1 MPSKKRVA
9 QSRWSTKHAYMESSE
24 LGFCGVTGCTD
35 KEQLCSRTEISRV
48 QEPYVL
54 VIPCRGASRFKK
66 NAGLFYRNACW
77 VAQGWN
83 QNVRGNILG
92 FSFTTWNLHFPV
104 YGTKM
109 SEKTLVWQKIHVLKW
124 SSSLLLSSYWILCIQ
139 VHAWHVCRTDTI
151 QSERET
157 SLSRPQ
163 ASMCCFKCSKKNAR
177 PHAAHAW

>member
-1 MPSKKRVA
+1 MSQGALTRNNCVLAPKFHVCKSLTC
-9 QSRWSTKHAYMESSE
+9 WSFLA
-24 LGFCGVTGCTD
+24 
-35 KEQLCSRTEISRV
+35 
-48 QEPYVL
+48 
-54 VIPCRGASRFKK
+54 GAPAVSKK
-66 NAGLFYRNACW
+66 NAGLFYRSVCW
-77 VAQGWN
+77 IAQGWN

-163 ASMCCFKCSKKNAR
+163 ASMCCFQCSKKTHDHMQCMPDKAR
-177 PHAAHAW
+177 LPWSKHSTWFL